1 MAKAKKSKGKII
13 IAAVIVAAALIS
25 ALIPQSVWNGI
36 FIKTGLKNPEFVSS
50 PMTVHFVDV
59 GQGDC
64 AVITTDRGETVLIDS
79 GEEIKAQSV
88 IDYLEKISVKKI
100 DYCIVTHPHSDHYG
114 GMLKILR
121 AVPAKRVVM
130 PYLEKNIIPDDGYY
144 DKLVSFAKSECK
156 SISFVKSDCKINL
169 KNAELQITVPIT
181 QRTDLNN
188 MSLVVKAVCGKVSF
202 LITGDCSAEEER
214 ELLKAHDAADFR
226 CNILK
231 AGHHGSSTASSDEW
245 LNAASPDVCV
255 ISAGRY
261 NSYNLPSTDFL
272 ETLEKRDIQYYR
284 TDICGTLVFD
294 CEENATTLRTAQEE

>member
-1 MAKAKKSKGKII
+1 MAKTGNTKGKII

-25 ALIPQSVWNGI
+25 ALIPQSVWNEI
-36 FIKTGLKNPEFVSS
+36 FIKTGLRSPEFVSS

-64 AVITTDRGETVLIDS
+64 SVITTDRGEAVLIDS

-130 PYLEKNIIPDDGYY
+130 PYLEKNITPDDGYY

-169 KNAELQITVPIT
+169 KNAGLQITVPIT

-188 MSLVVKAVCGKVSF
+188 MSLVVKAVCGKASF
-202 LITGDCSAEEER
+202 LITGDCSADEEK
-214 ELLKAHDAADFR
+214 ELLKAHDAADFK

-231 AGHHGSSTASSDEW
+231 AGHHGSATASSDEW
-245 LNAASPDVCV
+245 LNAVSPDVCV
-255 ISAGRY
+255 ISVGRY

-294 CEENATTLRTAQEE
+294 CGENEITLRKTEKE

>member
-1 MAKAKKSKGKII
+1 MVKTGKAKGKII

-36 FIKTGLKNPEFVSS
+36 FVKTGLRNREFISS
-50 PMTVHFVDV
+50 EMTVHFVDI

-64 AVITTDRGETVLIDS
+64 TVITTDRGETVLIDS

-88 IDYLEKISVKKI
+88 IEYLKKISVEKI
-100 DYCIVTHPHSDHYG
+100 DYCIVTHPHFDHYG

-121 AVPAKRVVM
+121 AVPAKRLIM

-156 SISFVKSDCKINL
+156 NISFVKSDCKIKL

-188 MSLVVKAVCGKVSF
+188 MSLLVKAVCGKASF
-202 LITGDCSAEEER
+202 LITGDCSADEEK
-214 ELLKAHDAADFR
+214 ELLKTHDAADFK

-231 AGHHGSSTASSDEW
+231 AGHHGSATASSDEW
-245 LNAASPDVCV
+245 LNTVSPDVCV
-255 ISAGRY
+255 ISTGRY
-261 NSYNLPSTDFL
+261 NSYNLPSVDFL
-272 ETLEKRDIQYYR
+272 ETLEKCDIQYYR

-294 CEENATTLRTAQEE
+294 CAENEITLRKTKKE